1 MSEFFLELFSEEI
14 TSSLQKN
21 LRKDLLDEF
30 NKLFD
35 ERFIS
40 FKKSASYSTPN
51 RAIIL
56 FEGLKNQVFLKS
68 EEIKGQNIEDI
79 EISDRAKIIQP
90 VFQDPYSTLNPIHTI
105 GYIVS
110 RPLTINENKSE
121 SEVKEEVIKILR
133 LVGLSE
139 EYYNRFPNQL
149 SGGQRQRVAIAR
161 AIILK
166 PQILICDEPTSAL
179 DVTIQSQILDLLND
193 LKTKLNI
200 TIILISHDIS
210 VVKYFSD
217 RIIVM
222 YNGEIIEIGGSYR
235 LPEIINETGL
245 SLVEIGTTNKTRLS
259 DYKKALEKYPNSLIL
274 KVHRSNFSIS
284 GFTEDVSIS
293 ELAELKNKYDVFL
306 LHDLGSGLVIDKK
319 FLEVNNVNIF
329 RDEPFVQDSLSDGSD
344 LVMFSGDK
352 LFGSVQSG
360 MIAGNE
366 RLVKEIKNYSLF
378 RTYRC
383 SPITL
388 FELQETA
395 VKYVNKKEK
404 EIPFWNLIT
413 VPYSSLEERC
423 KNIAKSIS
431 FSTTIEKGK
440 SVIGGGTLP
449 SVTLESPILLIEYEK
464 TGDIINQLIKNDIPI
479 VPRIIKDRV
488 CLDLRSVFNDQD
500 AAIVQALN
508 NT

>member
-1 MSEFFLELFSEEI
+1 MNPVSVNELTESVNSNLPRDVKSHIAKNILTKEKDSETAKNIFAKLVNDLSLKTQKEVINATGTLLHTNLGRSPNKISYPGTYTNIEYDLTTLSRGKRNEYLSVLMNNLIGSEDI
-14 TSSLQKN
+14 IFVNNNASSLFVSLKAIS
-21 LRKDLLDEF
+21 
-30 NKLFD
+30 KLH
-35 ERFIS
+35 
-40 FKKSASYSTPN
+40 
-51 RAIIL
+51 
-56 FEGLKNQVFLKS
+56 
-68 EEIKGQNIEDI
+68 NIESVI
-79 EISDRAKIIQP
+79 ISR
-90 VFQDPYSTLNPIHTI
+90 
-105 GYIVS
+105 
-110 RPLTINENKSE
+110 
-121 SEVKEEVIKILR
+121 
-133 LVGLSE
+133 
-139 EYYNRFPNQL
+139 
-149 SGGQRQRVAIAR
+149 
-161 AIILK
+161 
-166 PQILICDEPTSAL
+166 
-179 DVTIQSQILDLLND
+179 
-193 LKTKLNI
+193 
-200 TIILISHDIS
+200 
-210 VVKYFSD
+210 
-217 RIIVM
+217 
-222 YNGEIIEIGGSYR
+222 GEIIEIGGSYR

-319 FLEVNNVNIF
+319 FLEINNVNIF

-366 RLVKEIKNYSLF
+366 GLVKEIKNFSLF

-395 VKYVNKKEK
+395 VKYLNKKEK

-413 VPYSSLEERC
+413 EPYSSLEERC
-423 KNIAKSIS
+423 KIIAKSIS

-464 TGDIINQLIKNDIPI
+464 TGNIINQLIKNDIPI

-488 CLDLRSVFNDQD
+488 CLDLRSVFNVQD

>member
-1 MSEFFLELFSEEI
+1 MNPVSVNELTESVNSNLPRDVKSHIAKNILTKEKDSESAKNIFAKLINDLSLKTQKEVINATGTLLHTNLGRSPNKISYPGTYTNIEYDLTTLSRGKRNEYLSVLMNNLIGSEDI
-14 TSSLQKN
+14 IFVNNNASSLFVSLKAIS
-21 LRKDLLDEF
+21 
-30 NKLFD
+30 KLH
-35 ERFIS
+35 
-40 FKKSASYSTPN
+40 
-51 RAIIL
+51 
-56 FEGLKNQVFLKS
+56 
-68 EEIKGQNIEDI
+68 NIESVI
-79 EISDRAKIIQP
+79 ISR
-90 VFQDPYSTLNPIHTI
+90 
-105 GYIVS
+105 
-110 RPLTINENKSE
+110 
-121 SEVKEEVIKILR
+121 
-133 LVGLSE
+133 
-139 EYYNRFPNQL
+139 
-149 SGGQRQRVAIAR
+149 
-161 AIILK
+161 
-166 PQILICDEPTSAL
+166 
-179 DVTIQSQILDLLND
+179 
-193 LKTKLNI
+193 
-200 TIILISHDIS
+200 
-210 VVKYFSD
+210 
-217 RIIVM
+217 
-222 YNGEIIEIGGSYR
+222 GEIIEIGGSYR

-319 FLEVNNVNIF
+319 FLEINNVNIF

-395 VKYVNKKEK
+395 VKYLNKKEK

-413 VPYSSLEERC
+413 EPYSSLEERC

-449 SVTLESPILLIEYEK
+449 SVTLESPILLIKNEK
-464 TGDIINQLIKNDIPI
+464 TGNIINQLIKNDTPI

-488 CLDLRSVFNDQD
+488 CLDLRSVFYNQD

>member
-1 MSEFFLELFSEEI
+1 MNPVSVNELTESVNSNLPRDVKSHIAKNILTKEKDSETAKNIFAKLVNDLSLKTQKEVINATGTLLHTNLGRSPNKISYPGTYTNIEYDLTTLSRGKRNEYLTVLMNNLIGSEDI
-14 TSSLQKN
+14 IFVNNNASSLFVSLKAIS
-21 LRKDLLDEF
+21 
-30 NKLFD
+30 KLH
-35 ERFIS
+35 
-40 FKKSASYSTPN
+40 
-51 RAIIL
+51 
-56 FEGLKNQVFLKS
+56 
-68 EEIKGQNIEDI
+68 NIE
-79 EISDRAKIIQP
+79 
-90 VFQDPYSTLNPIHTI
+90 
-105 GYIVS
+105 
-110 RPLTINENKSE
+110 
-121 SEVKEEVIKILR
+121 
-133 LVGLSE
+133 
-139 EYYNRFPNQL
+139 
-149 SGGQRQRVAIAR
+149 
-161 AIILK
+161 
-166 PQILICDEPTSAL
+166 
-179 DVTIQSQILDLLND
+179 
-193 LKTKLNI
+193 
-200 TIILISHDIS
+200 S
-210 VVKYFSD
+210 VVIS
-217 RIIVM
+217 R
-222 YNGEIIEIGGSYR
+222 GEIIEIGGSYR

-284 GFTEDVSIS
+284 GFTEDVSIA

-319 FLEVNNVNIF
+319 FLEINNVNIF

-366 RLVKEIKNYSLF
+366 GLVKEIENFSLF

-395 VKYVNKKEK
+395 VKYLNKKEK

-431 FSTTIEKGK
+431 FSTNIEKGK

-449 SVTLESPILLIEYEK
+449 SVTLESPILLIKKEK
-464 TGDIINQLIKNDIPI
+464 TGNIINQLIKNDTPI
-479 VPRIIKDRV
+479 VPRIIKDKV

-500 AAIVQALN
+500 AVIVQALN

>member
-1 MSEFFLELFSEEI
+1 MNPVSVNELTESVNSNLPRDVKSHIAKNILTKEKDSETAKNIFAELINDLSLKTQKEVINATGTLLHTNLGRSPNKISYPGTYTNIEYDLTTLSRGKRNEYLSVLMNNLIGSEDI
-14 TSSLQKN
+14 IFVNNNASSLFVSLKAIS
-21 LRKDLLDEF
+21 
-30 NKLFD
+30 KLH
-35 ERFIS
+35 
-40 FKKSASYSTPN
+40 
-51 RAIIL
+51 
-56 FEGLKNQVFLKS
+56 
-68 EEIKGQNIEDI
+68 NIESVI
-79 EISDRAKIIQP
+79 ISR
-90 VFQDPYSTLNPIHTI
+90 
-105 GYIVS
+105 
-110 RPLTINENKSE
+110 
-121 SEVKEEVIKILR
+121 
-133 LVGLSE
+133 
-139 EYYNRFPNQL
+139 
-149 SGGQRQRVAIAR
+149 
-161 AIILK
+161 
-166 PQILICDEPTSAL
+166 
-179 DVTIQSQILDLLND
+179 
-193 LKTKLNI
+193 
-200 TIILISHDIS
+200 
-210 VVKYFSD
+210 
-217 RIIVM
+217 
-222 YNGEIIEIGGSYR
+222 GEIIEIGGSYR

-319 FLEVNNVNIF
+319 FLEINNVNIF

-388 FELQETA
+388 FELQET
-395 VKYVNKKEK
+395 VLKYINKQEK

-413 VPYSSLEERC
+413 QPYSSLEDRC

-431 FSTTIEKGK
+431 FSTSIEKGE

-449 SVTLESPILLIEYEK
+449 DVTLESPILLINNEK
-464 TGDIINQLIKNDIPI
+464 TVDTVNQLIKNDIPI
-479 VPRIIKDRV
+479 VPRIIKDQV
-488 CLDLRSVFNDQD
+488 CLDLRSVFHNQD
-500 AAIVQALN
+500 DIIVQALN
-508 NT
+508 NS